1 MKHHSDFIAYTLRE
15 MFFYFEYSLLSE
27 MKRVER
33 IRYTFCFPTPSDLM
47 VYMDPC
53 FWNMNVEFLWLY
65 LSRWTV
71 WATSYRRSTGSRTRT
86 TKKLRY
92 RSIYSHVRESQCC
105 NGSVKVYV
113 WDFWL
118 YLFSLYSPQ
127 MMRTVTTATS
137 VLCVCLTWE
146 IHSSCPADICVSAT
160 PAQTRCV
167 TRPTTV
173 PYAGCVRSA
182 SLS

>member
-1 MKHHSDFIAYTLRE
+1 MILLRTPSE
-15 MFFYFEYSLLSE
+15 RCFFYFEYSLLSE

-33 IRYTFCFPTPSDLM
+33 ICYTFCFPTPSDLM

-105 NGSVKVYV
+105 NGSVIGIFDYICFLFTALRWWEQWQQQRVCCVSV
-113 WDFWL
+113 WL
-118 YLFSLYSPQ
+118 ERYTHPALQ
-127 MMRTVTTATS
+127 TS
-137 VLCVCLTWE
+137 V
-146 IHSSCPADICVSAT
+146 
-160 PAQTRCV
+160 
-167 TRPTTV
+167 
-173 PYAGCVRSA
+173 
-182 SLS
+182 SLQLLRRHAALPGQQLSHMQAA